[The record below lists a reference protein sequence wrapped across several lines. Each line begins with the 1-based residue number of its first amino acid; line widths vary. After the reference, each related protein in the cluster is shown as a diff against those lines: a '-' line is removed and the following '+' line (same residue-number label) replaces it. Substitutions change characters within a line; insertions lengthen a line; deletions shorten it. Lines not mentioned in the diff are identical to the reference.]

1 MRSQRRFRFRVFL
14 CLGLLGSLIVSLG
27 PLASAAVTVEVVATG
42 LNNPRGLDVAS
53 NGDVYVAEAGK
64 GGTGACIP
72 GPEGENCLGATGA
85 ITAIEN
91 GNEEQHRVVTGLPS
105 LAPEGGAFALGPSD
119 VDFKGRRALVTIGLG
134 ADPALRAEFG
144 APGRELATVQT
155 LTQRGAMSRLA
166 DIGRYEIAANPD
178 GDQPGA
184 LVDTNPNSVYY
195 QRDGAVV
202 ADAGGNSLLHVD
214 EDGKV
219 STLAV
224 FPFKMVLAPDFLGLP
239 PGTKIPMQPVPTSVT
254 RGPDGAY
261 YVGQLTGFP
270 FPEGKARVFRVVPGE
285 TPKVHARGFTHIT
298 DLEFGDDGKLYVLQ
312 LTSRS
317 LLDPNPGHGR
327 LYRLDGGG
335 VHTEIARGHLDFSLG
350 LAIDDDDIYVSDRGA
365 LPGGGRVLH
374 IQK

>member
-1 MRSQRRFRFRVFL
+1 MRNQRRFRFQVFL
-14 CLGLLGSLIVSLG
+14 CLGLLASLMVSLG

-42 LNNPRGLDVAS
+42 LNSPRGLDVAP

-64 GGTGACIP
+64 GGNGPCIAAGE
-72 GPEGENCLGATGA
+72 GPHCFGATGA

-105 LAPEGGAFALGPSD
+105 IAEEGGFAALGPSD

-134 ADPALRAEFG
+134 ADPALRAELG
-144 APGRELATVQT
+144 AKGREMATVHT
-155 LTQRGAMSRLA
+155 LTQRGAMARLA
-166 DIGRYEIAANPD
+166 DIAPFEIATNPD

-184 LVDTNPNSVYY
+184 AVDTNPNSVYY
-195 QRDGAVV
+195 EGDGAVV
-202 ADAGGNSLLHVD
+202 ADAGGNSLLRVD

-224 FPFKMVLAPDFLGLP
+224 FPFVMVKAPAFLGLP

-254 RGPDGAY
+254 RGSDGAY

-270 FPEGKARVFRVVPGE
+270 FPTGRARVFRVVPGE
-285 TPKVHARGFTHIT
+285 DPEVYARGFTHIT

-312 LTSRS
+312 LASRS
-317 LLDPNPGHGR
+317 LLDPDPGHGR

-350 LAIDDDDIYVSDRGA
+350 LAIDESDIYVSDRSI

-374 IQK
+374 IER